1 MRGNPINQKKFDSLT
16 PVQQKALVD
25 AAAQVKV
32 LAGQWARDKVNTSAA
47 EVENAGVHIYR
58 PAKDEMAQWLSVRE
72 SVWQAIAGEFKGGVR
87 PTRSTWSYVCRSR
100 SV

>member
-1 MRGNPINQKKFDSLT
+1 M
-16 PVQQKALVD
+16 D

-58 PAKDEMAQWLSVRE
+58 PAKKDEMAQWLSVRE